1 MKIYDDFFLSS
12 DQARFT
18 GGGFNLKSTPKSPA
32 VTA

>member
-1 MKIYDDFFLSS
+1 MKIYYYFS

-18 GGGFNLKSTPKSPA
+18 GGGFNLKSAPKPSA